1 MPHHSA
7 IAVIPRGLAPLT
19 PGLLVVAP
27 TVLVAAMFRPVAV
40 RTWSALLAGT
50 SRLFRHERA
59 AIPMETT
66 GGGTD
71 AFLNGSYGVD
81 RGSPPR
87 GDRQPKH
94 GKIDT
99 PGCPMRPNAYACDAN
114 TVSPPLGGST
124 AHQRR
129 LGDVNV
135 ARTSPPH
142 LADPATAPMVP
153 ADRQW
158 DGGATSSEFADRL
171 RGELAQNALR
181 ALDEN
186 GEAPG
191 VARPLGR
198 IVSVLPPNR

>member
-114 TVSPPLGGST
+114 TVSPPSAAALPISDVLGTSMWHGPPRPTWLTQLRPRWCQRTGSGT
-124 AHQRR
+124 A
-129 LGDVNV
+129 G
-135 ARTSPPH
+135 
-142 LADPATAPMVP
+142 
-153 ADRQW
+153 
-158 DGGATSSEFADRL
+158 
-171 RGELAQNALR
+171 
-181 ALDEN
+181 
-186 GEAPG
+186 
-191 VARPLGR
+191 
-198 IVSVLPPNR
+198 LPPQSSRTGCAASSPRTRSGPSTRTVRLLA